1 MSCFSILCNYILY
14 ILSILI
20 KIKDKIIK
28 ILTFF
33 SSRPMINAS
42 DHLRIIVQKKFDLNI
57 IKYCVNIFEIIIIII
72 M

>member
-1 MSCFSILCNYILY
+1 MSSILCNHILY

-33 SSRPMINAS
+33 CSRPMINAS
-42 DHLRIIVQKKFDLNI
+42 DHLRIIVQKNLT
-57 IKYCVNIFEIIIIII
+57 
-72 M
+72 